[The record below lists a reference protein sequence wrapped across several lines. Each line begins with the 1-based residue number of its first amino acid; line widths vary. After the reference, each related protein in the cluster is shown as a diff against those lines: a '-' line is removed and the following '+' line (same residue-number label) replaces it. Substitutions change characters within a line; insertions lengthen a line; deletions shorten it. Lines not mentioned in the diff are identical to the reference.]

1 MHRAFRYFLFGLAF
15 VIVGLLVGFKIKDN
29 SSVSRSAALDAN
41 LKKFQQ
47 ALEFIEENY
56 VMEPDHDKLVDDAI
70 KGIMEGLDPH
80 STYFSAPEMNQMQER
95 MEGSF
100 DGIGIQF
107 EIIEDTI
114 YVVTPLAGG
123 PSEKLGIQSGDRII
137 EVDGES
143 VAGVGISNTDVYTYL
158 KGPRGS
164 EVQVKIY
171 RNTLK
176 EYLDF
181 DIVRD
186 KIPIHSV
193 NYSYMIDE
201 EVGFI
206 QVSRFAETT
215 YAEFKEHL
223 QKLQSQGMKK
233 LVLDLR
239 SNPGG
244 YMTMANKMADEFLP
258 AGKLIVSTQG
268 RISHFGQQHEAT
280 ASIGSFEEGALV
292 ILIDYSS
299 ASASEIVAGAVQD
312 HDRGIIAGVR
322 SFGKGMVQIQEDFED
337 GSAIRL
343 VISKYY
349 TPSGRSIQKPY
360 NKTSAEYDQEILER
374 FESGEIFDESKMQL
388 SDSLTYET
396 ASGRKV
402 YGGGGIA
409 PDVFIP
415 EDTTKGSAY
424 LSQLNSKNVF
434 RTFAF
439 HYVDGNKNLIERYP
453 DSKTFRKEFKL
464 TDEIMSSFIAEGKQL
479 DVAFNQNGYNKSSEL
494 IRTYVKAFIGRR
506 MFGDD
511 GFYPVYFESD
521 EVLQEALKLFPMA
534 EELENTGRFTER

>member
-1 MHRAFRYFLFGLAF
+1 MHRAFRYFLFGFAF
-15 VIVGLLVGFKIKDN
+15 VVIGLLVGFRIKDT
-29 SSVSRSAALDAN
+29 SSVSRSAVLDAN
-41 LKKFQQ
+41 IKKFQQ

-70 KGIMEGLDPH
+70 QGIMDGLDPH
-80 STYFSAPEMNQMQER
+80 STYFSAPEMGQMQER

-137 EVDGES
+137 EVDGVS
-143 VAGVGISNTDVYTYL
+143 VAGIGISNTDVYSHL

-164 EVQVKIY
+164 EVKVKIY
-171 RNTLK
+171 RATLN

-186 KIPIHSV
+186 KIPLHSV
-193 NYSYMIDE
+193 NYSYMIDDE
-201 EVGFI
+201 TGFI

-223 QKLQSQGMKK
+223 DELLAQGMKK

-268 RISHFGQQHEAT
+268 RISHFRQQHEAT
-280 ASIGSFEEGALV
+280 ASLSSFEEGALV

-322 SFGKGMVQIQEDFED
+322 SFGKGLVQIQEDFED

-360 NKTSAEYDQEILER
+360 DKTSAEYDQEILQR
-374 FESGEIFDESKMQL
+374 FESGEIFDESKIQL
-388 SDSLTYET
+388 PDSMTYET
-396 ASGRKV
+396 SSGRKV
-402 YGGGGIA
+402 YGGGGIV

-415 EDTTKGSAY
+415 EDTTKGSRY
-424 LSQLNSKNVF
+424 LSQLNSKNAF
-434 RTFAF
+434 RTFAY
-439 HYVDGNKNLIERYP
+439 HYVDERSDLNTLYP
-453 DSKTFRKEFKL
+453 DSKSFRNKFTL
-464 TDEIMSSFIAEGKQL
+464 TDAIMSSFIAESKELGVKFDQR
-479 DVAFNQNGYNKSSEL
+479 GYDKSGEL

-506 MFGDD
+506 LYGDD
-511 GFYPVYFESD
+511 GFFPVYFESD

-534 EELENTGRFTER
+534 EELEETGKFTKR

>member
-1 MHRAFRYFLFGLAF
+1 MHRAFRYFLFGFAF
-15 VIVGLLVGFKIKDN
+15 VVIGLLVGFRIKDT
-29 SSVSRSAALDAN
+29 SSVARSAVLDAN
-41 LKKFQQ
+41 IKKFQQ

-70 KGIMEGLDPH
+70 QGIMDGLDPH
-80 STYFSAPEMNQMQER
+80 STYFSAPEMGQMQER

-137 EVDGES
+137 TVDGKS
-143 VAGVGISNTDVYTYL
+143 VAGVGISNTDVYSHL

-164 EVQVKIY
+164 EVKVKIY
-171 RNTLK
+171 RSTIN

-181 DIVRD
+181 DIIRD

-193 NYSYMIDE
+193 NYSYMMDKQT
-201 EVGFI
+201 GFI

-223 QKLQSQGMKK
+223 DKLLAQGMKR

-239 SNPGG
+239 TNPGG

-268 RISHFGQQHEAT
+268 RISHFRQQHEAT
-280 ASIGSFEEGALV
+280 ASLSSFEEGALV

-322 SFGKGMVQIQEDFED
+322 SFGKGLVQIQEDFDD

-360 NKTSAEYDQEILER
+360 DKTSAEYDQEILER
-374 FESGEIFDESKMQL
+374 FESGEIFDESKIQL
-388 SDSLTYET
+388 PDSLTNET

-402 YGGGGIA
+402 YGGGGIV

-415 EDTTKGSAY
+415 EDTTKGSRY
-424 LSQLNSKNVF
+424 LSQLNSKNAF

-439 HYVDGNKNLIERYP
+439 HYVDEHSDLNTLYP
-453 DSKTFRKEFKL
+453 DSKSFKNNFTL
-464 TDEIMSSFIAEGKQL
+464 TDAIMSSFIAEAKELGVKF
-479 DVAFNQNGYNKSSEL
+479 DERGYDKSGEL

-506 MFGDD
+506 LFGDD
-511 GFYPVYFESD
+511 GFFPVYFESD

-534 EELENTGRFTER
+534 EELEETGKFTKR

>member
-1 MHRAFRYFLFGLAF
+1 MHRAFRYFLFGFAF
-15 VIVGLLVGFKIKDN
+15 VVIGLLVGFRIKDT
-29 SSVSRSAALDAN
+29 SSVSRSAVLDAN
-41 LKKFQQ
+41 IKKFQQ

-70 KGIMEGLDPH
+70 QGIMDGLDPH
-80 STYFSAPEMNQMQER
+80 STYFSAPEMGQMQER

-137 EVDGES
+137 EVDGVS
-143 VAGVGISNTDVYTYL
+143 VAGIGISNTDVYSHL

-164 EVQVKIY
+164 EVKVKIY
-171 RNTLK
+171 RATLN

-186 KIPIHSV
+186 KIPLHSV
-193 NYSYMIDE
+193 NYSYMIDDE
-201 EVGFI
+201 TGFI

-223 QKLQSQGMKK
+223 DELLAQGMKK

-268 RISHFGQQHEAT
+268 RISHFRQQHEAT
-280 ASIGSFEEGALV
+280 ASLSSFEEGALV

-322 SFGKGMVQIQEDFED
+322 SFGKGLVQIQEDFED

-360 NKTSAEYDQEILER
+360 DKTSAEYDQEILQR
-374 FESGEIFDESKMQL
+374 FESGEIFDESKIQL
-388 SDSLTYET
+388 PDSMTYET
-396 ASGRKV
+396 SSGRKV
-402 YGGGGIA
+402 YGGGGIV

-415 EDTTKGSAY
+415 EDTTKGSRY
-424 LSQLNSKNVF
+424 LSQLNSKNAF
-434 RTFAF
+434 RTFAY
-439 HYVDGNKNLIERYP
+439 HYVDERSDLNTLYP
-453 DSKTFRKEFKL
+453 DSKSFRNKFTL
-464 TDEIMSSFIAEGKQL
+464 TDAIMSSFIAESKELGVKFDQR
-479 DVAFNQNGYNKSSEL
+479 GYDKSGEL

-506 MFGDD
+506 LYGDD
-511 GFYPVYFESD
+511 GFFPVYFESD

-534 EELENTGRFTER
+534 EELEETGNFTKR